1 MTDFKNI
8 LPGTP
13 EFFALPIEEQ
23 EARIAR
29 VLDQA
34 SQVDRLYGA
43 LPDDLHGEWIGDNPI
58 DQAEAQRK
66 GFVIDEVYAPKH
78 TIHGSNRQGDVVF
91 MTMPKA
97 LKRMYDRK
105 SDEQYHQIHGKK
117 DSKTG
122 KVTAQSEDV
131 EFDRGANAQVGLPT
145 WNESTAAEVSG
156 EQIKSAIGGS

>member
-29 VLDQA
+29 VLDRA
-34 SQVDRLYGA
+34 SQVDRLYVA

-97 LKRMYDRK
+97 LKQLYDRK
-105 SDEQYHQIHGKK
+105 SAELYSEIHGKK

-122 KVTAQSEDV
+122 KVVAQAEEL
-131 EFDRGANAQVGLPT
+131 EFNRGAQAQVGLPT
-145 WNESTAAEVSG
+145 WNESQAAEVSG
-156 EQIKSAIGGS
+156 AQIQSALGGS